1 MLSVEDALFLD
12 FDGTLVELA
21 PTPEAIVV
29 PERLG
34 PLLEAWRD
42 RLGGAL
48 ALVSG
53 RSLDSLRRHIP
64 LALAM
69 AGSHGA
75 EWRDS
80 DGRTGAIAD
89 VCPAFERLKSRLI
102 SYAQTQGLLYEDKG
116 RALALHFR
124 QAPEKREALEREIE
138 REAGPV
144 AQSIKLI
151 RGNGVREL
159 HPVGVDKGAALARF
173 MQAEHEPFRGRRPVY
188 IGDDTT
194 DEDAFAWVNAHGG
207 VSIKVGAGPT
217 RATERLA
224 DPRTVLDFLHR
235 ELTRLD
241 AHNG

>member
-1 MLSVEDALFLD
+1 MLSVDDALFLD

-42 RLGGAL
+42 RLDGAL

-53 RSLDSLRRHIP
+53 RSLASLRRHVP

-80 DGRTGAIAD
+80 GGRTGALTDA
-89 VCPAFERLKSRLI
+89 CPAFDRIKVRLI
-102 SYAQTQGLLYEDKG
+102 AYAQAQGLLFEDKG

-124 QAPEKREALEREIE
+124 QTPDKRAALESEIE
-138 REAGPV
+138 REAGPL
-144 AQSIKLI
+144 AQSIKVI

-173 MQAEHEPFRGRRPVY
+173 MQHSPFQGRRPVY

-194 DEDAFAWVNAHGG
+194 DEDAFAWVNAQGG
-207 VSIKVGAGPT
+207 LTFKVGAGDT
-217 RATERLA
+217 LARQRLA
-224 DPRTVLDFLHR
+224 DPRTVLDFLHQQ
-235 ELTRLD
+235 LTRLD
-241 AHNG
+241 AHHG